1 MHNKLLNFPTLN
13 VLTLETAFERQNILK
28 QQLTNL
34 NLSAVWYNG
43 YDVKTDF
50 DRLTHRVIG
59 KHINKIK
66 PLEIIISL
74 SHLKMIRQW
83 YETTNEPFG
92 LFCEDD
98 ISFDCMQYW
107 NFTWTDFLDSL
118 PADWQSVQLV
128 LVKDTTI
135 SDYRL
140 QKRSKHN
147 WSAAAYLLTRSY
159 AKVLIDS
166 YIKDIE
172 KYELTIPCHND
183 VSPLAENILFQMAK
197 PYDYTFPILTEN
209 VDIVSTFYLNGDE
222 NKIKIPNQFSEYQ
235 TKNWWKSTGCRL
247 TIDDLVKPAIPV
259 IGTAVVNSAHW
270 VTRLLMSIDYPVDN
284 FVIINNNGR
293 GELDDQLENL
303 KKIKHKWVKKIIV
316 TNMPSNIGCS
326 GAWNLIIKSFVIHP
340 YWIIV
345 NDDVSF
351 TPGLL
356 REIIAK
362 YNEDHTVDLIHPNAG
377 DFNLGSWDLFLITE
391 NAVRDFGLFDE
402 NFYPAYCEDADY
414 IMRLAGRPHKKV
426 LGLNKTYY
434 HGMGT
439 KDQYEEHG
447 SQTKKN
453 EPAISAKI
461 IHSNLTNWEY
471 MKKKWGENW
480 RTCSPYLHPFN
491 NDQIPITYCSY
502 DIDYVRK
509 KHLGF

>member
-1 MHNKLLNFPTLN
+1 MYKKLLNFPNL
-13 VLTLETAFERQNILK
+13 NILTIK
-28 QQLTNL
+28 STTDRQKILDQQIKNL
-34 NLSAVWYNG
+34 GLSAVWHNG
-43 YDVKTDF
+43 YELGIDDELLKTSV
-50 DRLTHRVIG
+50 TG
-59 KHINKIK
+59 KHVDKLK

-74 SHLKMIRQW
+74 SHLKMVKQW
-83 YETTNEPFG
+83 YDTTSEPFG

-98 ISFDCMQYW
+98 INFDCVQHW
-107 NFTWTDFLDSL
+107 NFTWDEYVNSL
-118 PADWQSVQLV
+118 PADWSSVQMV
-128 LVKDTTI
+128 LVKETPI
-135 SDYRL
+135 SNYRL
-140 QKRSKHN
+140 QKRTQHN
-147 WSAAAYLLTRSY
+147 WSAAAYLITRSY

-166 YIKDIE
+166 YIKGVE

-183 VSPLAENILFQMAK
+183 VSPVAENILFQMAK
-197 PYDYTFPILTEN
+197 PNDYTFPVLTEN
-209 VDIVSTFYLNGDE
+209 VDFVSTFHLHGGE
-222 NKIKIPNQFSEYQ
+222 NSVKIPNQFSEYQ
-235 TKNWWKSTGCRL
+235 AKNWWKTIGYQL

-259 IGTAVVNSAHW
+259 IGTAVVNSCHW

-293 GELDDQLENL
+293 GDLDDQLENL
-303 KKIKHKWVKKIIV
+303 KKIKHKWVKKIII

-340 YWIIV
+340 YWLIV
-345 NDDVSF
+345 NDDVAF

-362 YNEDHTVDLIHPNAG
+362 YQEDSSVDFIHPNAG
-377 DFNLGSWDLFLITE
+377 DFNLGSWDLFLMTE
-391 NAVRDFGLFDE
+391 HAVRKFGLFDE

-414 IMRLAGRPHKKV
+414 IMRLAGRSHKKV

-453 EPAISAKI
+453 EPAITAKV
-461 IHSNLTNWEY
+461 IHANLINWEY

-480 RTCSPYLHPFN
+480 RTCSPYSHPFN